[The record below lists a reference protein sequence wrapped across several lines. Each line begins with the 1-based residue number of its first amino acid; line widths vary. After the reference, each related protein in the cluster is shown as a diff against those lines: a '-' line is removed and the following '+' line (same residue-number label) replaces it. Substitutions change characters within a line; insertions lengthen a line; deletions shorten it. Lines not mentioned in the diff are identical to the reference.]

1 MEQKAIDILSS
12 HRIMALATLRPDGW
26 PQATMVGYVNDGL
39 RIYFVISRHGQK
51 FANIGLDQRVS
62 VAIGGRGASPQSI
75 RGLSLAGQASE
86 VDAMQRE
93 GLYTSLIERDPAF
106 AALPRPDFQNS
117 ALMRIAPRVVSI
129 VDFAEELG
137 HTDVLSVGAD
147 DLTTM
152 RPATPADWGLGPK
165 RSQEPS

>member
-12 HRIMALATLRPDGW
+12 HRIMALATIRPDGW
-26 PQATMVGYVNDGL
+26 PQTTMVGYVNDGL

-62 VAIGGRGASPQSI
+62 VAVGGREGGVETI
-75 RGLSLAGQASE
+75 RGVSLAGYASE
-86 VDAMQRE
+86 VAAPQRD
-93 GLYTSLIERDPAF
+93 GVYQTFVERDPAF
-106 AALPRPDFQNS
+106 AALPRPDFQHS
-117 ALMRIAPRVVSI
+117 ALMRIMPRVVSI
-129 VDFAEELG
+129 VDFADELG

-147 DLTTM
+147 GLTTM

-165 RSQEPS
+165 RPEEPG